1 MSTPRK
7 ILITSALPYVNGPIH
22 LGHLLE
28 VVQTDIWARFQRMR
42 GHDCYYVCASDAH
55 GTPVMLRARSEG
67 MEPAAMAQQFG
78 EEHQRDF
85 ADFLISFDFYHSTHS
100 PENERLVGQ
109 IFQALEAGEHIARR
123 NVRQAYDEQEQMF
136 LPDRFVKGTCP
147 VCKTPDQYGDSCE
160 NCSATYTPA
169 ELIDPV
175 SVISGTPTVERDSE
189 HLFFR
194 LEHFADAVK
203 AWLDTGAVAREVRA
217 KLDEWLDGELRDWD
231 ISRDAPYF
239 GFQIPG
245 HPNKFFYVWLDA
257 PVGYM
262 ASFTALCEREGLTFE
277 DWWGADSEA
286 ELHHFIGK
294 DIFYFH
300 CLFWPAVLQGS
311 GHRLPTNVHVHGFVN
326 VNGEKMS
333 KRRGTFVRAR
343 TYIEHLNPEW
353 LRYFYAARLGPGID
367 DIDLAFDD
375 FVARVNSDLVGKFV
389 NIASRCAGFITK
401 RFDGRL
407 ADALPDEALYASFIE
422 GSESIAEAYEQREF
436 GRAMREIMAFADR
449 ANQYVDH
456 HKPWVLAKE
465 PDRLDE
471 VQAICTQ
478 GLNLFRVLLVWL
490 KPVLPAVAE
499 KAEAFLQVDPL
510 SWDDAGTPLLGTQIA
525 PFKALMTRVDAAAV
539 EQMLEAGREPPAA

>member
-28 VVQTDIWARFQRMR
+28 VVQTDIWARFQRMQ

-55 GTPVMLRARSEG
+55 GTPVMLRARNEG
-67 MEPAAMAQQFG
+67 LEPEVMAQQFG

-85 ADFLISFDFYHSTHS
+85 ADMLISFDFYHSTHS
-100 PENERLVGQ
+100 PENERLVGEV
-109 IFQALEAGEHIARR
+109 FTSLDAGEHIVRR

-160 NCSATYTPA
+160 NCGATYSPA
-169 ELIDPV
+169 ELIEPV

-194 LEHFADAVK
+194 LEHFAEKVK
-203 AWLDTGAVAREVRA
+203 SWLDTGAVSREVRA
-217 KLDEWLDGELRDWD
+217 KLDEWLNGELRDWD

-239 GFQIPG
+239 GFEIPG
-245 HPNKFFYVWLDA
+245 HPSKFFYVWLDA

-262 ASFTALCEREGLTFE
+262 ASFTALCEREGLDFE
-277 DWWGADSEA
+277 AWWGADSGA

-300 CLFWPAVLQGS
+300 CLFWPAVLYGS

-326 VNGEKMS
+326 VNGQKMS

-343 TYIEHLNPEW
+343 TYIDHLNPEW

-407 ADALPDEALYASFIE
+407 ANALPDEALYRSFVE
-422 GSESIAEAYEQREF
+422 GSESVAQAYEQREF
-436 GRAMREIMAFADR
+436 SRAMREIMTFADR

-456 HKPWVLAKE
+456 HKPWVLAKD

-478 GLNLFRVLLVWL
+478 GLNLFRTLLVWL
-490 KPVLPAVAE
+490 KPVLPSVA
-499 KAEAFLQVDPL
+499 KQSEAFLRIEPL
-510 SWDDAGTPLLGTQIA
+510 TWEDAHTPLLGTEIA

-539 EQMLEAGREPPAA
+539 EQMLEAGREPAA